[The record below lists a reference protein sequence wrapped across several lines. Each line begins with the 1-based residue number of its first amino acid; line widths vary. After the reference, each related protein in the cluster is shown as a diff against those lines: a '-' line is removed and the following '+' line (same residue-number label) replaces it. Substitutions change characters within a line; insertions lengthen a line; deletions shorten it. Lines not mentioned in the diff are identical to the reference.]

1 LAQAILLGHGC
12 TGCCCQYDVVGHPKR
27 GELGAVKMALTKEEL
42 ALSKTTAQVLQL
54 PLKPK
59 GLADADSSHLSSPD
73 SPPSD
78 LAREY
83 ERFQLQV
90 QLDIESERELLYKS
104 LLVVEVLA
112 FLFVLR
118 EMLIRWLA

>member
-1 LAQAILLGHGC
+1 MMSLNKDESVTSI
-12 TGCCCQYDVVGHPKR
+12 
-27 GELGAVKMALTKEEL
+27 
-42 ALSKTTAQVLQL
+42 TTAQVLQL
-54 PLKPK
+54 PLRQKSL
-59 GLADADSSHLSSPD
+59 GEIDASQPESPSSPA
-73 SPPSD
+73 SD

-90 QLDIESERELLYKS
+90 QLDVETERELLYKS

>member
-1 LAQAILLGHGC
+1 MMTLN
-12 TGCCCQYDVVGHPKR
+12 
-27 GELGAVKMALTKEEL
+27 KEESG
-42 ALSKTTAQVLQL
+42 ASIASAQVLQL
-54 PLKPK
+54 PLRQKSL
-59 GLADADSSHLSSPD
+59 GEVDAPQAESPNF
-73 SPPSD
+73 PASD

-112 FLFVLR
+112 FVFVLR